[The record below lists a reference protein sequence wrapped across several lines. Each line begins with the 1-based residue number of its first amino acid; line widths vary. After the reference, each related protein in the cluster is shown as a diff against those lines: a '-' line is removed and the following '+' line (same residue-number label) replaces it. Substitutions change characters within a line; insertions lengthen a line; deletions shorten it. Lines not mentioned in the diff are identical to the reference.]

1 MKKYYTFGE
10 ILLTLRK
17 EYLECQYLLDEL
29 KKHIDVKTD
38 YNSLHF
44 TGLLPNEDY
53 PDGFRDGLIR
63 LYIENRYNSILKKI
77 EYFKYDW
84 YSRALY
90 SALFDVRKEENGLY
104 KLEYNNIFTPVD
116 GKKYIPEIQ
125 IVDQDKFSELVDK
138 LYSTDLMQLKKGY
151 FKINHDSIS
160 LDFDDAYIQT
170 SLGDDSY
177 IRWKGINDLFFYSI
191 TRHNCPMLIGDI
203 FSLEIPADRISTDWL
218 NLLERHESDLE
229 LNKEYFFS
237 VDIDAQSKKGLLQV
251 SEIDKNEKTIFVR
264 LKKKKK

>member
-17 EYLECQYLLDEL
+17 EYMECQYLLDEL
-29 KKHIDVKTD
+29 KKQIDVKTD
-38 YNSLHF
+38 YNRLHF
-44 TGLLPNEDY
+44 TGLLANEDY
-53 PDGFRDGLIR
+53 PEGSRDGLIR
-63 LYIENRYNSILKKI
+63 LYIEKRYHSILKKI
-77 EYFKYDW
+77 EYFKYNW

-125 IVDQDKFSELVDK
+125 IVDQDKFSELVDE

-151 FKINHDSIS
+151 FKINYDSIS
-160 LDFDDAYIQT
+160 LDFDDAYIET

-177 IRWKGINDLFFYSI
+177 IRWNGINDLFFYSI

-218 NLLERHESDLE
+218 NLLERHESDLA
-229 LNKEYFFS
+229 LDKKFLFS

-251 SEIDKNEKTIFVR
+251 SEIAKNENTNIIR
-264 LKKKKK
+264 LIRKK